1 MITSHET
8 ESDYTS
14 FFSSLKEISK
24 LENLELKPKWIAI
37 DACNASANEIKIF
50 FPDCQIVMCYFHLKY
65 NTRKRKS
72 LLGHRYIQVIRHI
85 TSLHN
90 TKSKLEFQQK
100 YKLSSKIINYEYQ
113 EIKLVTTKLINS
125 AKKLEIVNFR
135 KFDEKIYDYN
145 HKSGKISSADLNKE
159 WCSCNEF
166 FDYAMCSHLVKIALL
181 ENYLLPG
188 MKLKSKSLRIRHREK
203 IKVSEEMN
211 SSCSDLGEQL
221 QQAEYIGT

>member
-100 YKLSSKIINYEYQ
+100 YKLISQKW
-113 EIKLVTTKLINS
+113 
-125 AKKLEIVNFR
+125 KKC
-135 KFDEKIYDYN
+135 KFDKGP
-145 HKSGKISSADLNKE
+145 KQFFLDLKPV
-159 WCSCNEF
+159 F
-166 FDYAMCSHLVKIALL
+166 FWLL
-181 ENYLLPG
+181 
-188 MKLKSKSLRIRHREK
+188 SK
-203 IKVSEEMN
+203 
-211 SSCSDLGEQL
+211 
-221 QQAEYIGT
+221 